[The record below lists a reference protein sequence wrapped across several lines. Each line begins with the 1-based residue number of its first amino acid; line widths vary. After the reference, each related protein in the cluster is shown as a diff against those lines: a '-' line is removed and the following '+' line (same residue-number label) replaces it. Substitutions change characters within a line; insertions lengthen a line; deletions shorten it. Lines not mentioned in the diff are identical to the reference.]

1 MSTTPSPQH
10 DPKKQGNQPP
20 ANGGAK
26 PGTTPAAAAAPA
38 TPKKAKKAPTPKDVF
53 VVFGTTGAQT
63 LKHFKQLVNPDKK
76 GEKGEDL
83 FITAKKQ
90 AEDFVNAADAPD
102 GPFVIIV
109 GNARKTK
116 QKL

>member
-1 MSTTPSPQH
+1 MTTTPSPQH
-10 DPKKQGNQPP
+10 DPKKQGIQPQNGGTKPP
-20 ANGGAK
+20 AS
-26 PGTTPAAAAAPA
+26 AAPA
-38 TPKKAKKAPTPKDVF
+38 TATPKKEKKAPTPKDVF
-53 VVFGTTGAQT
+53 VAFGTPGAQT
-63 LKHFKQLVNPDKK
+63 LKHFKQIVNPEKK
-76 GEKGEDL
+76 GDKGEDL

-102 GPFVIIV
+102 GPFTIIV